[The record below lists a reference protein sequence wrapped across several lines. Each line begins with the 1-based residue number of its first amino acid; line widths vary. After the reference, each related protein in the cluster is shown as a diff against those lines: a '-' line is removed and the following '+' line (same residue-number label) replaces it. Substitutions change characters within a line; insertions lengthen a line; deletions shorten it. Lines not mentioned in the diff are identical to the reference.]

1 MQNIYLPP
9 EILSDIFSELLRVE
23 YGDSLSLL
31 HPSRPPLSLECVCK
45 QWRDVVGSTPQL
57 WSRLRFPP
65 LPPGDAQGQR
75 FPIFLSQLE
84 RSLDRSGALP
94 LDLSIY
100 AISFTEHIE
109 PQRFDTANINAFYDR
124 FCRHRHRWR
133 TLVLTIHQH
142 DSFPNLEATSL
153 PLLESLDIHTEPTG
167 ATAHLDVLPRA
178 SITAPRLRTV
188 SLEADD
194 LGRWALPW
202 SQLTQLCLNNRSWI
216 DLPDHHTL
224 TLPAFRTILIE
235 CSGLRT
241 LTLALTFADS
251 FVRWRDGDVVVLPEL
266 ETLHLDAVS
275 STMLNVLLRHISAPR
290 LRVLD
295 IRPCENFWWN
305 PSALSSL
312 RDSVKRHART
322 LEVLR
327 LPRLGIE
334 EQTHHI
340 FHLHSIIAD
349 ASHLRILECH
359 VSDITAT
366 TLRALVLHFAPSD
379 ELESGQNPM
388 LVEMCVRGDVIPD
401 PSNSTI
407 DSFMRLLLDVIE
419 SRRWLPEIAFDAS
432 GISVGRVTTVD
443 LGLFERWFEEAAG
456 HAEIEMDETIRAR
469 VRALK
474 EDGFIFG

>member
-1 MQNIYLPP
+1 M
-9 EILSDIFSELLRVE
+9 SHVE
-23 YGDSLSLL
+23 
-31 HPSRPPLSLECVCK
+31 R
-45 QWRDVVGSTPQL
+45 W
-57 WSRLRFPP
+57 
-65 LPPGDAQGQR
+65 
-75 FPIFLSQLE
+75 
-84 RSLDRSGALP
+84 LDQSGALP

-100 AISFTEHIE
+100 AISSTGHIE
-109 PQRFDTANINAFYDR
+109 PQGSDTPNINALYDR
-124 FCRHRHRWR
+124 LCRHSHRWR
-133 TLVLTIHQH
+133 AFALTIRGH
-142 DSFPNLEATSL
+142 DAFPNLEATSL
-153 PLLESLDIHTEPTG
+153 PRLESLDIHTEPTE

-178 SITAPRLRTV
+178 SITAPRLRAV

-202 SQLTQLCLNNRSWI
+202 SQLTQLCFNNRSWV
-216 DLPDHHTL
+216 DLADRHTL
-224 TLPAFRTILIE
+224 ALPALRTILIE

-251 FVRWRDGDVVVLPEL
+251 FLRWRDGDEVVLPEL
-266 ETLHLDAVS
+266 ETMHLDVVS
-275 STMLNVLLRHISAPR
+275 STMLNVLLRTISAPR

-295 IRPCENFWWN
+295 IRPSENFWWN

-312 RDSVKRHART
+312 RDFVKRHART

-334 EQTHHI
+334 EQTHHN
-340 FHLHSIIAD
+340 FHLHHIIAD
-349 ASHLRILECH
+349 ASHLRTLECH
-359 VSDITAT
+359 VSDITTT
-366 TLRALVLHFAPSD
+366 TLRALVLHFAPSG

-388 LVEMCVRGDVIPD
+388 LVEMCVRGDVVPD
-401 PSNSTI
+401 PSAI

-443 LGLFERWFEEAAG
+443 PRSLERWFEEAAG